1 MTSWNLSLLVPS
13 MMIQRHQQSWTCHHH
28 LISVFFP
35 HCVPTASY
43 CQLHGTESSA
53 SSSAATSAQPF
64 IFPPRRDV
72 VFPALFLQ
80 RAPSSHLPTT
90 YPGMQLNLNF
100 LLIVKYI
107 MTRPPRPTCAVL
119 HVVARGLAQSV
130 ANRGLPCCL
139 PSRVWSM
146 SATLTTSLIIQCC
159 RE

>member
-43 CQLHGTESSA
+43 CQLHGTESLA
-53 SSSAATSAQPF
+53 SSSAATSARPF

-90 YPGMQLNLNF
+90 YPSMQLNLIF

-107 MTRPPRPTCAVL
+107 MARPPAPPVPYFMLLLVDWHKVSQIVDCLVACRAGFGRCPRPSP
-119 HVVARGLAQSV
+119 HRS
-130 ANRGLPCCL
+130 
-139 PSRVWSM
+139 
-146 SATLTTSLIIQCC
+146 
-159 RE
+159 